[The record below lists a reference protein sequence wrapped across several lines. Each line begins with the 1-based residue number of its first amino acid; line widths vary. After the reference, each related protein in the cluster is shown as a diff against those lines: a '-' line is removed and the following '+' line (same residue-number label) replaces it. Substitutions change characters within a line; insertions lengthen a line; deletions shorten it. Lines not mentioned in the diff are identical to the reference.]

1 MINTEFYRN
10 QDGYLQVSKII
21 ESDGWKAITITD
33 TALEDFNVIA
43 CDDNWQDILVTIRN
57 LRDVLNLILKDK
69 NLDNVPFDPVE
80 QERIKIRRIP
90 KQKNV
95 RNTIPSI
102 SIP

>member
-69 NLDNVPFDPVE
+69 NLENVPFDPVE
-80 QERIKIRRIP
+80 QERIKIRRVP

>member
-10 QDGYLQVSKII
+10 QDGHLQVSKII

-80 QERIKIRRIP
+80 QERIKIRRVP

>member
-80 QERIKIRRIP
+80 QERIKIRRVP

>member
-43 CDDNWQDILVTIRN
+43 CSDNWQDILVTIRN

-69 NLDNVPFDPVE
+69 NIDNVPFDPVE
-80 QERIKIRRIP
+80 QERIKIRRTP

-95 RNTIPSI
+95 RNTIPFI